1 MSTPNRKNKRR
12 SKPRPARSQK
22 RPRRSAPELAK
33 FRSLLPARL
42 LAAWLA
48 GAPQAFYSR
57 AFTPLI
63 TLWYCIFQR
72 LGADHTLGHA
82 LADAWD
88 GGADRLSPRGKPL
101 SRQLRSQATT
111 SLSDARQ
118 RLPLGVFA
126 QTLRHCAQQISAGA
140 PDRLW
145 RGWRV
150 VLLDGSTFRLRPFKD
165 IPEHFPAHRPGNC
178 KKPPYWCVARV
189 VVGFCLATGAAL
201 DCALG
206 SLKAS
211 EQALTATLLSVGDWL
226 KSLCV
231 GDRNFG
237 VYSVVRAIVGAQG
250 HALVRL
256 TKARATKLARSA
268 GRRLVQG
275 LDVPVNWSPS
285 AQDQCPEPLSP
296 DPVAGRLLV
305 FRVLRP
311 GFPPLTL
318 FLFTTLLEVQAYP
331 PKALVE
337 LYGQRWRVELC
348 LRFVKTEMDLNLL
361 DCQSADMARKDWL
374 AGLIAYNLI
383 RSVMV
388 AAAAQAQIGVHILS
402 FSRSRQLFLTWL
414 LRWVIRP
421 REFLRW
427 QRLLTAVALVRLPQR
442 VKPRP
447 PEPRAIRA
455 FQKDFPKL
463 VGDRAAARKLLKK
476 ANAKS

>member
-1 MSTPNRKNKRR
+1 MSTSNRKKGRR
-12 SKPRPARSQK
+12 PKPRPTPPKKGPS
-22 RPRRSAPELAK
+22 RSAPELAK

-48 GAPQAFYSR
+48 SAPQSFYGR

-82 LADAWD
+82 LADARD

-101 SRQLRSQATT
+101 SRQLRSLATT

-118 RLPLGVFA
+118 RLPLGVFT
-126 QTLRHCAQQISAGA
+126 QSLRHCAQQISTGTQ
-140 PDRLW
+140 DLLW

-178 KKPPYWCVARV
+178 KKPPYWCVVRV

-211 EQALTATLLSVGDWL
+211 EQALSATLLSGGDWL

-237 VYSVVRAIVGAQG
+237 VYSVVRSIVGAQA

-256 TKARATKLARSA
+256 TKARATKLAPQCGSA
-268 GRRLVQG
+268 FGPGPGCASG
-275 LDVPVNWSPS
+275 LDPQRPGPVPGATLARSGRGPFAGLPGS
-285 AQDQCPEPLSP
+285 APRLSP
-296 DPVAGRLLV
+296 RSPC
-305 FRVLRP
+305 FCSPPWSRP
-311 GFPPLTL
+311 KPIPPTPWSNS
-318 FLFTTLLEVQAYP
+318 TANVGASNCACGSSK
-331 PKALVE
+331 PK
-337 LYGQRWRVELC
+337 W
-348 LRFVKTEMDLNLL
+348 
-361 DCQSADMARKDWL
+361 
-374 AGLIAYNLI
+374 I
-383 RSVMV
+383 
-388 AAAAQAQIGVHILS
+388 
-402 FSRSRQLFLTWL
+402 
-414 LRWVIRP
+414 
-421 REFLRW
+421 
-427 QRLLTAVALVRLPQR
+427 
-442 VKPRP
+442 
-447 PEPRAIRA
+447 
-455 FQKDFPKL
+455 
-463 VGDRAAARKLLKK
+463 
-476 ANAKS
+476 